1 MTATMDSY
9 HVPVMA
15 AQCIEGL
22 NIKEGGIYVDA
33 TFGGGGHA
41 RLILED
47 KRVKTLF
54 GIDQDNDAIKNKWD
68 DPRLIIINHNYRY
81 MKHFLKYHKS
91 VPVDGILA
99 DLGISSFQINEGT
112 KGFSYRFDERLDM
125 RMDQGVEIDAVYVL
139 NEYTQEDLTAIFK
152 EYGELN
158 NAFHIA
164 NSIVQYRQGKAIE
177 KVQDLL
183 DAIKPQ
189 TPKMGDY
196 AFFSKVFQALRIE
209 VNNEIENLEL
219 FLNQCQEV
227 LKPKGRLVVMSYHS
241 LEDRCVKNFINT
253 GNVEGK
259 QVKDGFGNLI
269 RPFEP
274 INKKPITPTE
284 IELVQN
290 PRSRS
295 AKLRIAE
302 RN

>member
-54 GIDQDNDAIKNKWD
+54 GIDQDDDAIKNKWD

-81 MKHFLKYHKS
+81 MKHFLKYHKA

-125 RMDQGVEIDAVYVL
+125 RMDQGAEIDAVYVL

-183 DAIKPQ
+183 DAIKLQ

-209 VNNEIENLEL
+209 VNNEIENLEV

>member
-1 MTATMDSY
+1 MDSY
-9 HVPVMA
+9 HIPVMA

-54 GIDQDNDAIKNKWD
+54 GIDQDDDAIKNKWD

-81 MKHFLKYHKS
+81 MKHFLKYHKAI
-91 VPVDGILA
+91 PVDGILA

-125 RMDQGVEIDAVYVL
+125 RMDQGAEIDAVYVL
-139 NEYTQEDLTAIFK
+139 NEYTAEDLVAIFK

-164 NSIVQYRQGKAIE
+164 NSIVQYRKGKAIE

-209 VNNEIENLEL
+209 VNNEIENLEV

-253 GNVEGK
+253 GNVEGN

-284 IELVQN
+284 IELVEN

>member
-1 MTATMDSY
+1 MKTTTDSY
-9 HVPVMA
+9 HIPVMA
-15 AQCIEGL
+15 TQCIEGL
-22 NIKEGGIYVDA
+22 NIIEGGIYVDA
-33 TFGGGGHA
+33 TFGGCGHA
-41 RLILED
+41 KLVLED
-47 KRVKTLF
+47 NRVKKLF
-54 GIDQDNDAIKNKWD
+54 GIDQDDDAIKNKWD
-68 DPRLIIINHNYRY
+68 DPRLVIINHNYRY
-81 MKHFLKYHKS
+81 MKHFLKYHKAL
-91 VPVDGILA
+91 PVDGILA

-125 RMDQGVEIDAVYVL
+125 RMDQGAEMDAVRVL
-139 NEYTQEDLTAIFK
+139 NEYNKEDLTAIFK

-158 NAFHIA
+158 NAFHLA
-164 NSIVQYRQGKAIE
+164 NSIIQYRQGKVIE

-196 AFFSKVFQALRIE
+196 AFLSKVFQALRIE

-227 LKPKGRLVVMSYHS
+227 LKPKGRLVIMSYHS

-253 GNVEGK
+253 GNVEGN

-274 INKKPITPTE
+274 INKKPITPNAD
-284 IELVQN
+284 ELMIN

-302 RN
+302 RK

>member
-1 MTATMDSY
+1 MDNY
-9 HVPVMA
+9 HIPVMA
-15 AQCIEGL
+15 AQCIDGL
-22 NIKEGGIYVDA
+22 NIIEGGIYVDA

-54 GIDQDNDAIKNKWD
+54 GIDQDDDAIKNKWN

-81 MKHFLKYHKS
+81 MKHFLKYHKA

-125 RMDQGVEIDAVYVL
+125 RMDQGAEIDAVYVL
-139 NEYTQEDLTAIFK
+139 NEYTAEDLTAIFK

-158 NAFHIA
+158 NAFHLA
-164 NSIVQYRQGKAIE
+164 NSIVQYRKGKAIE

-219 FLNQCQEV
+219 FLNQCLEV
-227 LKPKGRLVVMSYHS
+227 LKPKGRLVIMSYHS
-241 LEDRCVKNFINT
+241 LEDRCVKNFLNT
-253 GNVEGK
+253 GNAEGK
-259 QVKDGFGNLI
+259 QIKDGFGNLI
-269 RPFEP
+269 RPLEP
-274 INKKPITPTE
+274 VNKKPIIPGE
-284 IELVQN
+284 EELKQN

>member
-1 MTATMDSY
+1 MKATMDSY

-22 NIKEGGIYVDA
+22 AIKEGGVYVDA

-41 RLILED
+41 KLILAD
-47 KRVKTLF
+47 KRVKKLF
-54 GIDQDNDAIKNKWD
+54 GIDQDDDAIKNQWD

-81 MKHFLKYHKS
+81 MKHFLKYHKAL
-91 VPVDGILA
+91 PVDGILA

-125 RMDQGVEIDAVYVL
+125 RMDQGAEVDAVTIL
-139 NEYTQEDLTAIFK
+139 NEYNQEELTAIFK
-152 EYGELN
+152 EYGELK

-164 NSIVQYRQGKAIE
+164 NSIIQYRQGKTIE

-183 DAIKPQ
+183 DAIKNQ

-196 AFFSKVFQALRIE
+196 AFLSKVFQSLRIE

-219 FLNQCQEV
+219 FLNQCHEV
-227 LKPKGRLVVMSYHS
+227 LKPKGRLVIMSYHS

-253 GNVEGK
+253 GNVEGN
-259 QVKDGFGNLI
+259 QIKDGFGNLI

-274 INKKPITPTE
+274 VNKKLITPDE
-284 IELVQN
+284 DELARN
-290 PRSRS
+290 PRARS

-302 RN
+302 RK

>member
-1 MTATMDSY
+1 
-9 HVPVMA
+9 MA

-22 NIKEGGIYVDA
+22 AIKEGGVYVDA

-41 RLILED
+41 KLILAD
-47 KRVKTLF
+47 KRVKKLF
-54 GIDQDNDAIKNKWD
+54 GIDQDDDAIKNQWD

-81 MKHFLKYHKS
+81 MKHFLKYHKAL
-91 VPVDGILA
+91 PVDGILA

-125 RMDQGVEIDAVYVL
+125 RMDQGAEVDAVTIL
-139 NEYTQEDLTAIFK
+139 NEYNQEELTAIFK
-152 EYGELN
+152 EYGELK

-164 NSIVQYRQGKAIE
+164 NSIIQYRQGKTIE

-183 DAIKPQ
+183 DAIKNQ

-196 AFFSKVFQALRIE
+196 AFLSKVFQSLRIE

-219 FLNQCQEV
+219 FLNQCHEV
-227 LKPKGRLVVMSYHS
+227 LKPKGRLVIMSYHS

-253 GNVEGK
+253 GNVEGN
-259 QVKDGFGNLI
+259 QIKDGFGNLI

-274 INKKPITPTE
+274 VNKKLITPDE
-284 IELVQN
+284 DELARN
-290 PRSRS
+290 PRARS

-302 RN
+302 RK

>member
-1 MTATMDSY
+1 MTATMDNY
-9 HVPVMA
+9 HIPVMA
-15 AQCIEGL
+15 AQCIDGL
-22 NIKEGGIYVDA
+22 NIIEGGIYVDA

-54 GIDQDNDAIKNKWD
+54 GIDQDDDAIKNKWN

-81 MKHFLKYHKS
+81 MKHFLKYHKA

-125 RMDQGVEIDAVYVL
+125 RMDQGAEIDAVYVL
-139 NEYTQEDLTAIFK
+139 NEYTAEDLTAIFK

-158 NAFHIA
+158 NAFHLA
-164 NSIVQYRQGKAIE
+164 NSIVQYRKGKAIE

-219 FLNQCQEV
+219 FLNQCLEV
-227 LKPKGRLVVMSYHS
+227 LKPKGRLVIMSYHS
-241 LEDRCVKNFINT
+241 LEDRCVKNFLNT
-253 GNVEGK
+253 GNAEGK
-259 QVKDGFGNLI
+259 QIKDGFGNLI
-269 RPFEP
+269 RPLEP
-274 INKKPITPTE
+274 VNKKPIIPGE
-284 IELVQN
+284 EELKQN